1 MAGSITWLEPA
12 REVVQ
17 PARFGSDHPMR
28 TVTEQIGD
36 GDGWSLERASFVAG
50 VFDELSVDWHAEH
63 SAEVRLAPLED
74 ALDRGALGPGRLVE
88 IGCGT
93 GAATERIA
101 ARRPV
106 SAALD
111 LSPKML
117 ALTDPAVAPFVRADA
132 SALPLATGSVDVM
145 VLVNMFMFAASYDRV
160 LAPGGRFVWISTMG
174 DETPIYFPPDE
185 VMELLPGRWTA
196 TGSYAGTGFW
206 LVARAAR
213 ERSEQERE

>member
-28 TVTEQIGD
+28 TVTEQIGA
-36 GDGWSLERASFVAG
+36 GDGWSPERASFVAG
-50 VFDELSVDWHAEH
+50 VFDELSVGWHADH
-63 SAEVRLAPLED
+63 SSDLRLAPLED
-74 ALDRGALGPGRLVE
+74 ALDRGEVGRGRLVE

-101 ARRPV
+101 TRGPV
-106 SAALD
+106 AAALD
-111 LSPKML
+111 LSPRML
-117 ALTDPAVAPFVRADA
+117 ALADSSVAPFVRADA

-145 VLVNMFMFAASYDRV
+145 VLVNMFMFAAEYDRA

-174 DETPIYFPPDE
+174 DETPIYLPPQE
-185 VMELLPGRWTA
+185 VMEFLPGRWTA
-196 TGSYAGTGFW
+196 IGSYAGTGFW

>member
-12 REVVQ
+12 LEVVQ

-28 TVTEQIGD
+28 TVTEQIGA
-36 GDGWSLERASFVAG
+36 GDGWSPERASFVAG
-50 VFDELSVDWHAEH
+50 VFDELSVGWHADH
-63 SAEVRLAPLED
+63 SSDLRLAPLED
-74 ALDRGALGPGRLVE
+74 ALDRGDVGRGRLVE

-101 ARRPV
+101 ARCPV
-106 SAALD
+106 AAALD
-111 LSPKML
+111 LSPRML
-117 ALTDPAVAPFVRADA
+117 ALADPSVAPFVRADA
-132 SALPLATGSVDVM
+132 GSLPLATGSVDVM
-145 VLVNMFMFAASYDRV
+145 VLVNMFMFAAEYDRV

-185 VMELLPGRWTA
+185 VVDLLPASWTA

-206 LVARAAR
+206 LIAQRA
-213 ERSEQERE
+213 

>member
-1 MAGSITWLEPA
+1 MAGSITWIEPVRA
-12 REVVQ
+12 VVE

-28 TVTEQIGD
+28 TVTRQIGS
-36 GDGWSLERASFVAG
+36 GEGWSPERASFVAG
-50 VFDELSVDWHAEH
+50 AFDALSVDWHADH
-63 SAEVRLAPLED
+63 SSDLRLAPLED
-74 ALDRGALGPGRLVE
+74 ALDRGGLPPGRLVE

-106 SAALD
+106 AAALD
-111 LSPKML
+111 LSPRML
-117 ALTDPAVAPFVRADA
+117 ALADRSVAPFVRADA
-132 SALPLATGSVDVM
+132 GALPLASGSVDVM

-185 VMELLPGRWTA
+185 VMDLLVGRWTA
-196 TGSYAGTGFW
+196 TGSHAGTGFW
-206 LVARAAR
+206 LVARR
-213 ERSEQERE
+213 T

>member
-12 REVVQ
+12 RQVVQ

-28 TVTEQIGD
+28 TVTEKIGS
-36 GDGWSLERASFVAG
+36 GDGWSSERASFVAG

-63 SAEVRLAPLED
+63 SSDLRLAPLED
-74 ALDRGALGPGRLVE
+74 ALDRGDVGQGRLVE

-101 ARRPV
+101 ARCPV
-106 SAALD
+106 AAALD
-111 LSPKML
+111 LSPRML

-132 SALPLATGSVDVM
+132 SSLPLATGSVDVM
-145 VLVNMFMFAASYDRV
+145 VLVNMFMFAAEYDRV

-196 TGSYAGTGFW
+196 TGSLAGTGFW

>member
-1 MAGSITWLEPA
+1 MAGAITWLEPT
-12 REVVQ
+12 RRVVE

-28 TVTEQIGD
+28 TVTEQIG
-36 GDGWSLERASFVAG
+36 GGEGWSPERAAFVAG

-63 SAEVRLAPLED
+63 SSDLRLAPLED
-74 ALDRGALGPGRLVE
+74 ALDRGELGPGRLVE

-93 GAATERIA
+93 GAATERLA

-106 SAALD
+106 AAALD
-111 LSPKML
+111 LSPRML
-117 ALTDPAVAPFVRADA
+117 ALADAAAAPFVRADA
-132 SALPLATGSVDVM
+132 GELPLASASVDVM

-160 LAPGGRFVWISTMG
+160 LAPGGQFVWISTMG

-185 VMELLPGRWTA
+185 VVDLLPGHWTA

-206 LVARAAR
+206 LVARR
-213 ERSEQERE
+213 C